1 MVLGV
6 QIIGILFGLF
16 MLYMTFLHLKR
27 NEYGFKTYFFWLFL
41 WVGFLLVAI
50 FPWVLD
56 RFIKPL
62 SIVRTFDLLVI
73 LGMMFLVGI
82 SFYNYTVVAQTQKRV
97 EKIIRKL
104 ALKGDSAV
112 PEKPQNEGRTARQKI
127 AQKRQS
133 RPKETGNEPPAAS
146 AMQK

>member
-1 MVLGV
+1 MVLGI

-27 NEYGFKTYFFWLFL
+27 NEYGFKMYFFWLFL
-41 WVGFLLVAI
+41 WVGFLIVAI

-56 RFIKPL
+56 QFIKPL
-62 SIVRTFDLLVI
+62 SIVRTFDLLFI

-97 EKIIRKL
+97 EKIVRKL
-104 ALKGDSAV
+104 ALGSDAV
-112 PEKPQNEGRTARQKI
+112 ESQNQPRVKRKVRQAKEP
-127 AQKRQS
+127 AQAEA
-133 RPKETGNEPPAAS
+133 PKVS
-146 AMQK
+146 